1 MRKWLTSDVKKIYTN
16 HTGLMCE
23 VTVNPYATRI
33 QSATTHIYLPKKS
46 ELVDSVN
53 ALFLYTS
60 KQINAV
66 KLYHKKLLA
75 C

>member
-1 MRKWLTSDVKKIYTN
+1 
-16 HTGLMCE
+16 MCE
-23 VTVNPYATRI
+23 VTVYPYATRI
-33 QSATTHIYLPKKS
+33 QSATHIYLPKKS

-66 KLYHKKLLA
+66 ELHHKKLLA